1 MKNEILL
8 KEYADI
14 YQNLIISL
22 NQVNAVASVAQVVL
36 NNFPE
41 NLPSDL
47 SVLYNQALSHI
58 SQTQK
63 EMEKKEGYE
72 GAEWKIEFPGME
84 YPAVLPLLLTVLSH
98 ITAHPKAE
106 IKFTGII
113 SSQQIVM
120 VLAYLDAFLSE
131 TVRIICTLQPLAL
144 KTQKTITWEKAIDA
158 GSWEQLI
165 ENMIHD
171 YVYEIGWKNISQRIA
186 LLSDKFGL
194 LVNVSESD
202 LLFLN
207 ENEDIRHLLVHAGGK
222 VTKTYLDKT
231 GNKDL
236 IVGTTIVIDSKQTS
250 ELSHISTKVA
260 GLIFRSVL
268 EKYFDTTPEN
278 SRITVWDAGSD
289 FR

>member
-14 YQNLIISL
+14 YQDLIVSL

-36 NNFPE
+36 NDFPQ
-41 NLPSDL
+41 NLPSGL
-47 SVLYNQALSHI
+47 SDLYNRALLHI

-72 GAEWKIEFPGME
+72 GSEWRIEFPGVE

-98 ITAHPKAE
+98 ITAHPEAE
-106 IKFTGII
+106 IEFERII

-120 VLAYLDAFLSE
+120 ILAYLDAFLSE
-131 TVRIICTLQPLAL
+131 TVRIICTLQPLTL
-144 KTQKTITWEKAIDA
+144 KTQKTITWEKAIEA

-165 ENMIHD
+165 ENMVHD
-171 YVYEIGWKNISQRIA
+171 YVYEIGWKNISQRID
-186 LLSDKFGL
+186 LLAGKFGL
-194 LVNVSESD
+194 LINIGEHD

-222 VTKTYLDKT
+222 VTKAYIDKT
-231 GNKDL
+231 KK
-236 IVGTTIVIDSKQTS
+236 I
-250 ELSHISTKVA
+250 
-260 GLIFRSVL
+260 
-268 EKYFDTTPEN
+268 
-278 SRITVWDAGSD
+278 WW
-289 FR
+289 